1 MLRRLLLC
9 VALALFPALASAQ
22 ITPPGFPPGT
32 FNSRAPIDAA
42 GGAPPSFTGPCDI
55 SACTGAYGFIAGT
68 AAYASAHSPAVD
80 ICDTATCG
88 TTVTINFLSTGLW
101 DAATAA
107 ANAVCSV
114 SCSATNFYDSTGNL
128 HPAPFTTGTRPTIA
142 FGNLGTCS
150 AAIAIVTGGT
160 FKTAAFTSVPT
171 WSMVGIAE
179 RTTSLTTE
187 QYFIGSTTG
196 TALGWFT
203 AATQGH
209 AYAGAASATVTGV
222 TDSAYHAF
230 VFVSGT
236 SGSLNIDSLTPTTIN
251 TGGTAVADLFIMA
264 DSFGNRQLSGRFIFA
279 AMMPSAVTAS
289 TMNTNLHSQCG
300 GF

>member
-32 FNSRAPIDAA
+32 FNSRAPIDAT

-107 ANAVCSV
+107 ANAVCLV
-114 SCSATNFYDSTGNL
+114 SCSAKNFYDSTGNA
-128 HPAPFTTGTRPTIA
+128 HPAPFSTGTMPVIA
-142 FGNLGTCS
+142 FGSLGTCS
-150 AAIAIVTGGT
+150 AAVSAGLST

-179 RTTSLTTE
+179 RTGALTTE

-203 AATQGH
+203 AANQGH
-209 AYAGAASATVTGV
+209 AYAGAGSGSISGV

-251 TGGTAVADLFIMA
+251 TAGTAVADLFLMT
-264 DSFGNRQLSGRFIFA
+264 DSFGQRINGRFVFA
-279 AMMPSAVTAS
+279 AMMPSAITPS